1 MVAIPVNAYQEIVE
15 FMAARPTLAQMATFR
30 FSDAV
35 EAHVDELLTAN
46 RNRRLTDAEAAE
58 LDEFD
63 KLEHMMRMVKLTA
76 LEKLATSK

>member
-1 MVAIPVNAYQEIVE
+1 MAAIQINAYQEIVD
-15 FMAARPTLAQMATFR
+15 FMATPPTLDAMAAFR
-30 FSDAV
+30 FSESI
-35 EAHVDELLTAN
+35 EARINDLLEAN

-76 LEKLATSK
+76 LEKLALRK

>member
-1 MVAIPVNAYQEIVE
+1 MVAVPINAYAEIVD
-15 FMAARPTLAQMATFR
+15 FMATRPTVEAMAAFR
-30 FSDAV
+30 FSDIV
-35 EAHVDELLTAN
+35 EAHIDDLLTAN

-76 LEKLATSK
+76 LEKLAADK